1 MIGSREMEEAL
12 TEPLQQLLKIPI
24 THLQIFVRLA
34 QLPLCITVIIC
45 ILTTL
50 TLCFNTVIK
59 YAVNT
64 TTMLAGLS
72 VQISG
77 WGDPKTFS
85 TLRSPTFFITA
96 DNPTIISQL
105 ILFGHPFFW
114 TYNVKLTNILGL
126 EDETINLC

>member
-1 MIGSREMEEAL
+1 MEEAL

-64 TTMLAGLS
+64 TTTLAGLS
-72 VQISG
+72 VQILG
-77 WGDPKTFS
+77 WDLSPPP
-85 TLRSPTFFITA
+85 TLQITYHQFRTA
-96 DNPTIISQL
+96 LL
-105 ILFGHPFFW
+105 I
-114 TYNVKLTNILGL
+114 
-126 EDETINLC
+126 